1 MVEISC
7 FYIHFNREPVHF
19 TFVKYKKYIK
29 ISINHKSMIIEISK
43 LKNYISLFDI
53 YILSLLCTEDVTKIE
68 KRFNIDDKRNEY
80 GIKTQQ
86 LWKCMYYTD
95 YHEIVR
101 LEINSHHNPLL
112 SKEPIRETS
121 LKKQRKFIKQ
131 LKNYYYNSHIIY
143 SLDAIDM
150 YLRTIVSRE
159 TEITNKVI
167 EYETKIHLLC
177 CIRGFNKDI
186 YMNIM
191 KFI

>member
-1 MVEISC
+1 
-7 FYIHFNREPVHF
+7 
-19 TFVKYKKYIK
+19 
-29 ISINHKSMIIEISK
+29 MIIEISK